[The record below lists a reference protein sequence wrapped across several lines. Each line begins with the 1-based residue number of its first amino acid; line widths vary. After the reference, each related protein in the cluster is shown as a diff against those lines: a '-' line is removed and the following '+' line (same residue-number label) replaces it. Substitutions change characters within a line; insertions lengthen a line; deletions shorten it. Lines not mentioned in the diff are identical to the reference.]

1 MAAVEAGIETAETWK
16 EIEAA
21 FNEKQPAHFQPYRG
35 ALAKNTFEE
44 YLPCQTINYK
54 QPFLILISIRL
65 RISFLDMQEFSHPV
79 QAPPED
85 YLRLTPLTEGLPDS

>member
-1 MAAVEAGIETAETWK
+1 MAAGEAGIETAETWK

-44 YLPCQTINYK
+44 YLPCQTINNLY
-54 QPFLILISIRL
+54 
-65 RISFLDMQEFSHPV
+65 
-79 QAPPED
+79 
-85 YLRLTPLTEGLPDS
+85 